1 MLHESSSYPIDHLRR
16 NGHPVDDHDIE
27 RLSPLARDHINFR
40 GRYTINPS
48 SQPQRL
54 RPLRSP

>member
-1 MLHESSSYPIDHLRR
+1 LRR

-40 GRYTINPS
+40 GRYTLNPS